1 MRDIPGEPPRI
12 LSLYL
17 QISQY
22 PILAQQIRRR
32 MREELFRRG
41 VITPARLE
49 EEARDKAVHS
59 QQREGITDPF
69 EQEDESAWENRLQQ
83 IRDHLTDFYFAYNL
97 PLELFHR
104 IVDELV
110 TVRRKGTGELRSPQ
124 QWDDIALTFNPE
136 LAPVDLLIRKIQ
148 QYETLPPRQAE
159 RVQHHIEEIRVVLIK
174 ALISDQLSFVGI
186 AKKWLNADDFK
197 FILDRRIGSGKV
209 GGKAAG
215 MLLARKILHRAA
227 PEIAHRVAM
236 PRSYFIGADVFYE
249 YLALNRVEYV
259 NQKYKT
265 VEQITA
271 EYLPIRAEYEQ
282 GRFPE
287 EIAEAL
293 RAILREVGPTPLI
306 VRSSSLLEDNF
317 GTSFAGKYD
326 SYFCPNQ
333 GTLRDNLRDLT
344 LAIRR
349 IYASVYSPDALI
361 YRRRMGLLDYD
372 ERMAILLQE
381 VQGEKYKQYFFPT
394 LAGVGFSRSP
404 IVWSPRLKREDG
416 FLRLV
421 LGLGT
426 RAVDRVGEDYPRL
439 IFLSHP
445 QLRPESTPD
454 AIEHYSQHL
463 LDVIDLEHNTF
474 RTVPAREVLDR
485 DFPAL
490 RWVAALKEDGA
501 LTPVRSLGPRVT
513 PEKLVLTFDNLI
525 QRTDFV
531 PLVKTALST
540 LAQHYN
546 LPVDVEFTISVRA
559 VAPGAENGAR
569 PEIIFHLLQC
579 RPQST
584 HGLLRGEPVRPLP
597 ADVPAGDKL
606 FCTTRMVPQGQVTQ
620 VEYIVTVQLE
630 AYNRYAAPR
639 RHTVA
644 RLIGRLN
651 KALEGKAFILIGPGR
666 WGSSNIELGV
676 PVTYADIYNTRA
688 LVEVSIEKDGLTP
701 DPSYGTHF
709 FQDLVESNIYPLA
722 IYPDEP
728 GDFLNRDFLNNA
740 GNCLTELL
748 NDPHAAEEE
757 ACVKV
762 IHVPAERNGRTLDI
776 LMDGEKALAFFA
788 AAGG

>member
-1 MRDIPGEPPRI
+1 MRDVPGEPPRI

-41 VITPARLE
+41 VITPTRLE

-69 EQEDESAWENRLQQ
+69 GQEDASAWENRLQQ

-110 TVRRKGTGELRSPQ
+110 TVRRKGTGDLRALQ

-148 QYETLPPRQAE
+148 QYENLPPREAE

-186 AKKWLNADDFK
+186 AKKWLDADDFK
-197 FILDRRIGSGKV
+197 FILERRIGSGKI

-215 MLLARKILHRAA
+215 MLLARKILHRTDPQLA
-227 PEIAHRVAM
+227 RQVAI

-249 YLALNRVEYV
+249 YLALNKVEYV
-259 NQKYKT
+259 NQKYKS

-271 EYLPIRAEYEQ
+271 EYSQIRLEYEQ

-287 EIAEAL
+287 EIAEEL
-293 RAILREVGPTPLI
+293 RAILREVGNTPLI

-333 GTLRDNLRDLT
+333 GSFKENLRDLT

-381 VQGEKYKQYFFPT
+381 VQGERYKQYFFPT

-426 RAVDRVGEDYPRL
+426 RAVERVGEDYPRL

-445 QLRPESTPD
+445 QLRPENTPE
-454 AIEHYSQHL
+454 AMEHYSQHL
-463 LDVIDLEHNTF
+463 IDVVDLERNAL
-474 RTVPAREVLDR
+474 RTLPIREVLDT
-485 DFPAL
+485 DYPAL
-490 RWVAALKEDGA
+490 RWVAALKEDNT
-501 LTPVRSLGPRVT
+501 LVPLRSLGPRVT
-513 PEKLVLTFDNLI
+513 PDKLVLTFDNLL

-531 PLVKTALST
+531 PLVKTVLSI
-540 LAQHYN
+540 LAQHYQ
-546 LPVDVEFTISVRA
+546 LPVDMEFTVSVG
-559 VAPGAENGAR
+559 PSENGAKPAIR
-569 PEIIFHLLQC
+569 FYLLQC

-584 HGLLRGEPVRPLP
+584 QGLLRGEPVRPLP
-597 ADVPAGDKL
+597 TDVPASDKL
-606 FCTTRMVPQGQVTQ
+606 FATTRMVPQGQVTH
-620 VEYIVTVQLE
+620 VDYIITIQAE
-630 AYNRYAAPR
+630 AYNRYNAPR
-639 RHTVA
+639 RQNVA

-651 KALEGKAFILIGPGR
+651 KALEGKLFILIGPGR
-666 WGSSNIELGV
+666 WGSSNIQLGV

-688 LVEVSIEKDGLTP
+688 LIELSVERDGVTP

-722 IYPDEP
+722 IYPNQP
-728 GDFLNRDFLNNA
+728 GDFLNHDFLNSA
-740 GNCLTELL
+740 RNCLTDLI
-748 NDPHAAEEE
+748 DDQQAADEVN
-757 ACVKV
+757 CVKV
-762 IHVPAERNGRTLDI
+762 IQVSAERHGQKLDI
-776 LMDGEKALAFFA
+776 LMDGEKALAYFTHET
-788 AAGG
+788 